1 MYHTHCCKSFRA
13 SAAFRVAEEKG
24 ESKVMEIR
32 VFKAENNKFNK
43 TYYAVIGAKTEA
55 DAIYAVIK
63 KKKAKKDTF
72 LEYSVRK
79 GVIAPYTDK
88 LDGLWYAKDHEG
100 LACRIVWKG

>member
-1 MYHTHCCKSFRA
+1 
-13 SAAFRVAEEKG
+13 
-24 ESKVMEIR
+24 MEIR

-43 TYYAVIGAKTEA
+43 TS
-55 DAIYAVIK
+55 
-63 KKKAKKDTF
+63 KKDTF